1 MPDDTTTSPALG
13 TIETFP
19 QTISKQA
26 DLKTTTV
33 IYRGDWKEL
42 ADIGKSLKVG
52 TTGKQNSSS
61 AGNLI
66 QGFNAA
72 NEYIAGVVATRQ
84 QGGLGTL
91 QVTFS
96 ARDEIETWNLDFLE
110 IQKPIIN
117 WHFGLKNG
125 PDIQKLRKWQRLE
138 TIDGA
143 WEAYTNFLTEVG
155 DESSKLTGDTLKL
168 AEKIIKGVEYFSVY
182 TPVLTRTSV
191 VTDLEDLSL
200 GGVGKIGVPKAG
212 NSLMGNLNLSTLTA
226 LAKEW
231 LKTADRLQG
240 AVDGT
245 FQRVEQWTGADK
257 WDEDLYETADSGTGD
272 AS

>member
-1 MPDDTTTSPALG
+1 MPDINTKETFTQTIAKQNDLMTATVVYQGDWDKIKA
-13 TIETFP
+13 TIEN
-19 QTISKQA
+19 
-26 DLKTTTV
+26 
-33 IYRGDWKEL
+33 
-42 ADIGKSLKVG
+42 LKVG
-52 TTGKQNSSS
+52 TTGKQNSS
-61 AGNLI
+61 AGGNAI
-66 QGFNAA
+66 DGFNKD
-72 NEYIAGVVATRQ
+72 NDFIAGAVATRR

-96 ARDEIETWNLDFLE
+96 RRDQIETWNLDYLE
-110 IQKPIIN
+110 IQKPILN
-117 WHFGLKNG
+117 WHADQKDG
-125 PDIQKLRKWQRLE
+125 PDLQQLRKWQRLE
-138 TIDGA
+138 SVDGA
-143 WEAYTNFLTEVG
+143 WEAYSNFLTEVG
-155 DESSKLTGDTLKL
+155 DEGSKLTGDTLKL
-168 AEKIIKGVEYFSVY
+168 AEKILKGVDYFSVY

-191 VTDLEDLSL
+191 VTDLESLTL
-200 GGVGKIGVPKAG
+200 GGVGKIGEPSGSDTAAG
-212 NSLMGNLNLSTLTA
+212 NVDLSKLTD

>member
-1 MPDDTTTSPALG
+1 MPDDTTTTPVLG

-19 QTISKQA
+19 QTVSKQS

-33 IYRGDWKEL
+33 VYRGDWKEL
-42 ADIGKSLKVG
+42 AEIAEGLKVG
-52 TTGKQNSSS
+52 TTGKNNSSS

-66 QGFNAA
+66 QGFNEG

-84 QGGLGTL
+84 QGRLGTL

-117 WHFGLKNG
+117 WHFGQENG
-125 PDIQKLRKWQRLE
+125 PDIPLLRKWQRLE
-138 TIDGA
+138 TVDGA
-143 WEAYTNFLTEVG
+143 WDAYNNFLTEVG
-155 DESSKLTGDTLKL
+155 DESSKLTGETLAL
-168 AEKIIKGVEYFSVY
+168 AEKILKGVEYYSVY

-191 VTDLEDLSL
+191 VTDLAGISL
-200 GGVGKIGVPKAG
+200 GGVGKIGAPTSSGSAAG
-212 NSLMGNLNLSTLTA
+212 DVDLSTLTG

-245 FQRVEQWTGADK
+245 FQRIEQWTGADK

>member
-1 MPDDTTTSPALG
+1 MTESLETT
-13 TIETFP
+13 ETFP

-33 IYRGDWKEL
+33 VYRGAWEALSQCAKD
-42 ADIGKSLKVG
+42 LKVG
-52 TTGKQNSSS
+52 TTGKQNSS
-61 AGNLI
+61 AGGSLI
-66 QGFNAA
+66 DGFNE
-72 NEYIAGVVATRQ
+72 NGDFIAGVVATRQ

-96 ARDEIETWNLDFLE
+96 ARDNIETWNLDFLE

-117 WHFGLKNG
+117 WHFGLENG
-125 PDIQKLRKWQRLE
+125 PDIQQLRKWQRLE
-138 TIDGA
+138 TVDGA
-143 WEAYTNFLTEVG
+143 WDAYSNFLTEVG
-155 DESSKLTGDTLKL
+155 DDTSKLTGDTLKL
-168 AEKIIKGVEYFSVY
+168 AEKIYKGVEYFSVY

-191 VTDLEDLSL
+191 VTDLAGISL
-200 GGVGKIGVPKAG
+200 GGVGKIGAPTSSGSAAG
-212 NSLMGNLNLSTLTA
+212 DVDLSTLTG

-240 AVDGT
+240 ATDGT

-257 WDEDLYETADSGTGD
+257 WDEDLYETENSGTEN

>member
-1 MPDDTTTSPALG
+1 MPDDTTTSPALD

-52 TTGKQNSSS
+52 TTGKNNSSS

-66 QGFNAA
+66 QGFNAD

-117 WHFGLKNG
+117 WHFGLENG
-125 PDIQKLRKWQRLE
+125 PDLQQLRKWQRLE
-138 TIDGA
+138 TVDGA
-143 WEAYTNFLTEVG
+143 WDAYSNFLTEVG

-168 AEKIIKGVEYFSVY
+168 ADKIIKGVEYFSVY

-191 VTDLEDLSL
+191 VTDLESLTL
-200 GGVGKIGVPKAG
+200 GGVGKIGEPAAGDTAAG
-212 NSLMGNLNLSTLTA
+212 NVELSTLTA

>member
-1 MPDDTTTSPALG
+1 MTESLETT
-13 TIETFP
+13 ETFP

-33 IYRGDWKEL
+33 VYRGAWEALSQCAKD
-42 ADIGKSLKVG
+42 LKVG
-52 TTGKQNSSS
+52 TTGKQNSS
-61 AGNLI
+61 AGGSLI
-66 QGFNAA
+66 DGFNE
-72 NEYIAGVVATRQ
+72 NGDFIAGVVATRQ

-96 ARDEIETWNLDFLE
+96 ARDNIETWNLDFLE

-117 WHFGLKNG
+117 WHFGLENG
-125 PDIQKLRKWQRLE
+125 PDIQQLRKWQRLE
-138 TIDGA
+138 TVDGA
-143 WEAYTNFLTEVG
+143 WDAYSNFLTEVG
-155 DESSKLTGDTLKL
+155 DDTSKLTGDTLKL
-168 AEKIIKGVEYFSVY
+168 AEKIYKGVEYFSVY

-191 VTDLEDLSL
+191 VTDLESLTL
-200 GGVGKIGVPKAG
+200 GGVGKIGGPAAGDAAAG
-212 NSLMGNLNLSTLTA
+212 NVKLSTLTA

>member
-1 MPDDTTTSPALG
+1 MPD
-13 TIETFP
+13 IEPKETYT
-19 QTISKQA
+19 QTIAKQN

-33 IYRGDWKEL
+33 AYQGAWKDL
-42 ADIGKSLKVG
+42 AAIAENLKVG
-52 TTGKQNSSS
+52 TTGKQNSS
-61 AGNLI
+61 AGGNAI
-66 QGFNAA
+66 EGFNE
-72 NEYIAGVVATRQ
+72 NGDFIAGVVATRQ

-96 ARDEIETWNLDFLE
+96 ARDNIETWNLDFLE
-110 IQKPIIN
+110 IQKPILN
-117 WHFGLKNG
+117 WHADQEDG
-125 PDIQKLRKWQRLE
+125 PDLQQLRKWQRLE
-138 TIDGA
+138 TVDGA
-143 WEAYTNFLTEVG
+143 WDAYSNFLTEVG

-168 AEKIIKGVEYFSVY
+168 AEKILKGVDSFSVY

-191 VTDLEDLSL
+191 VTDLENLSL
-200 GGVGKIGVPKAG
+200 GGVGKIGEPAAGDTAAG
-212 NSLMGNLNLSTLTA
+212 NVDLSKLTA

>member
-1 MPDDTTTSPALG
+1 MPDINTKETFTQTIAKQNDLMTATVVYQGDWDKIKA
-13 TIETFP
+13 TIEN
-19 QTISKQA
+19 
-26 DLKTTTV
+26 
-33 IYRGDWKEL
+33 
-42 ADIGKSLKVG
+42 LKVG

-61 AGNLI
+61 GGNFI
-66 QGFNAA
+66 DGFNED
-72 NEYIAGVVATRQ
+72 NDFIAGAVATRQ

-91 QVTFS
+91 QVSFS
-96 ARDEIETWNLDFLE
+96 RRDQIETWNLDYLE
-110 IQKPIIN
+110 IQKPILN
-117 WHFGLKNG
+117 WHADQEDG
-125 PDIQKLRKWQRLE
+125 PDLQQLRKWQRLE
-138 TIDGA
+138 TADGA
-143 WEAYTNFLTEVG
+143 WDAYSNFLTEVG
-155 DESSKLTGDTLKL
+155 DETSKLTGDTLKL
-168 AEKIIKGVEYFSVY
+168 AQKIIKGVDSFSVY

-191 VTDLEDLSL
+191 VTDLESLTL
-200 GGVGKIGVPKAG
+200 GGVGKIGEPTAGDTIAG
-212 NSLMGNLNLSTLTA
+212 NVDLSTLTA

>member
-1 MPDDTTTSPALG
+1 MPDDTTTTPALD

-33 IYRGDWKEL
+33 IYRGDWKDLE
-42 ADIGKSLKVG
+42 DIAKRLKVG
-52 TTGKQNSSS
+52 TTGKNNSSS

-66 QGFNAA
+66 QGFNEDG
-72 NEYIAGVVATRQ
+72 EYIAGVIASRQ

-117 WHFGLKNG
+117 WHFGQENG
-125 PDIQKLRKWQRLE
+125 PDIPKLRKWQRLE
-138 TIDGA
+138 TVDGA
-143 WEAYTNFLTEVG
+143 WDAYNNFLTEVG

-191 VTDLEDLSL
+191 VTDLSEISL
-200 GGVGKIGVPKAG
+200 GGVGKIGTPTSSGSAAG
-212 NSLMGNLNLSTLTA
+212 NLDLSTLTG

-240 AVDGT
+240 AIDGT
-245 FQRVEQWTGADK
+245 FQRIEQWTGADK
-257 WDEDLYETADSGTGD
+257 WDPDLYETESSGTED